1 MRSGR
6 FRKALSSV
14 PNTNP
19 SCTEIVNQ
27 LAAVSPKCHSL
38 RRAGIT
44 AEALNQSAMPNSSA
58 KDNSAR
64 ARHRADGRT
73 GCFGLDFRAVG
84 IDVREREY
92 YRRQRPHMTARVM
105 QTIGLRLC
113 LSRA

>member
-38 RRAGIT
+38 RRAGI
-44 AEALNQSAMPNSSA
+44 SA
-58 KDNSAR
+58 K

-84 IDVREREY
+84 IDVRERILHAPEAAY
-92 YRRQRPHMTARVM
+92 DRSRNANYWFAFMFVP
-105 QTIGLRLC
+105 RLK
-113 LSRA
+113 RAFKI